1 MALPDAIRALAD
13 HWSDVHARLG
23 DQARRR
29 LASLVQE
36 FGEHA
41 DDPAAQEYTAVE
53 IVELLWPLLPD
64 DHPVRLAMT
73 GDDEPTRLTRVSPKW
88 APITETLLRRI
99 DAANRPTPE
108 AIVEGAVEWLLAMPA
123 LSAAEVRGRGQD
135 PDHPELIRLER
146 GDGVV
151 QLPAFQFDAAGR
163 PIQIVLT
170 VNRLLGAEDDPWGAA
185 DWWLGPNAWLGA
197 VPADLIG
204 QVDENVLLATA
215 KAVVVEG

>member
-1 MALPDAIRALAD
+1 
-13 HWSDVHARLG
+13 
-23 DQARRR
+23 
-29 LASLVQE
+29 
-36 FGEHA
+36 
-41 DDPAAQEYTAVE
+41 
-53 IVELLWPLLPD
+53 
-64 DHPVRLAMT
+64 
-73 GDDEPTRLTRVSPKW
+73 
-88 APITETLLRRI
+88 
-99 DAANRPTPE
+99 
-108 AIVEGAVEWLLAMPA
+108 
-123 LSAAEVRGRGQD
+123 
-135 PDHPELIRLER
+135 LIRLER